1 MDDFEEK
8 LREAEE
14 EWAEM
19 LGMDLDEYL
28 KQVNG
33 DEDGDGDNC
42 NMYFDEGEE
51 MEKLLKQM
59 GMRNVIKENILK
71 GK

>member
-1 MDDFEEK
+1 MDNFEEK

-33 DEDGDGDNC
+33 YEDGDNC

-51 MEKLLKQM
+51 MEKLLEQM
-59 GMRNVIKENILK
+59 GIRNVIKENILK

>member
-1 MDDFEEK
+1 MDEFEDS
-8 LREAEE
+8 LREMEE

-28 KQVNG
+28 EQVNG
-33 DEDGDGDNC
+33 DEDGDNC

-51 MEKLLKQM
+51 MEKLLEQM